1 MMDLKIYRQV
11 LNSLNEGVYF
21 VDSDRKITFWNKGA
35 AYITGF
41 SADEVTGTFCHQNLL
56 NHVDADGNKLC
67 FQGCPLHATILDQ
80 QERSAHVYLHHKA
93 GHRVPVQVKTMPLID
108 DKDTLIGSIEV
119 FSDQHK
125 PVHHELSKDDLYS
138 IAFTDALTEIPNR
151 RFAEMQLK
159 KLRLELEEAQSP
171 YSIAIVDID
180 FFKHVNDT
188 HGHDIG
194 DEILRIV
201 AKTLSHSVRS
211 TDVVAR
217 WGGEELILI
226 LNGLTETSLPQVL
239 EKVRMLVENSVY
251 RSETLELSVTISI
264 GGATAQPDRSPEDLF
279 KQADRNLYLAKHE
292 GRNCVRV

>member
-1 MMDLKIYRQV
+1 
-11 LNSLNEGVYF
+11 
-21 VDSDRKITFWNKGA
+21 
-35 AYITGF
+35 
-41 SADEVTGTFCHQNLL
+41 
-56 NHVDADGNKLC
+56 
-67 FQGCPLHATILDQ
+67 
-80 QERSAHVYLHHKA
+80 
-93 GHRVPVQVKTMPLID
+93 
-108 DKDTLIGSIEV
+108 
-119 FSDQHK
+119 
-125 PVHHELSKDDLYS
+125 
-138 IAFTDALTEIPNR
+138 
-151 RFAEMQLK
+151 
-159 KLRLELEEAQSP
+159 
-171 YSIAIVDID
+171 
-180 FFKHVNDT
+180 VNDT

-217 WGGEELILI
+217 WGGEEFILI